1 MTVSRKGSICYL
13 VVLLV
18 FLLGVNGCGSKQD
31 SGVVGPQNMKVEDV
45 QRFKQQ
51 IDELVTRIVATQYGT
66 KGEFA
71 PVAVVPGAI
80 KQGIPYTHLEEVVAE
95 ALKKKLQK
103 TNELYVFTSQN
114 WFEYREGRPLSFWK
128 NSVRER
134 AFLQQL
140 KIFEIRINPEP
151 LFAKVD
157 IEIIVSDA
165 RGHILQG
172 QRASKTLDFSPTSP
186 AARLNGQKVN
196 RTPFPEGI
204 EERPFTSIDRFAYS
218 LVADLIDTYQAG
230 VLSSGRQASAEDVQ
244 VVLSVTPTR
253 LVPKRTINSLVK
265 ALQHAIVR
273 AKGVTCVLNPYDS
286 PLQET
291 DVQHGTVLLVVDLDR
306 PSRTDV
312 IAVAMRGVWQVSPL
326 ETASGSVVDTDLA
339 GTYLAGFTAK
349 AYLQLK
355 SAGGGS
361 SDLASAG
368 QEMTVCFYGAD
379 DVLIDGGYKALR
391 HVPNLKQLA
400 WSACD
405 AESCGCYTMIYSK
418 SVNVLAGWLVGIS
431 LTILMNRN
439 LRFVCRIVNPLM
451 LCILN
456 NKEENGCRL
465 FFL

>member
-1 MTVSRKGSICYL
+1 M
-13 VVLLV
+13 
-18 FLLGVNGCGSKQD
+18 
-31 SGVVGPQNMKVEDV
+31 
-45 QRFKQQ
+45 
-51 IDELVTRIVATQYGT
+51 
-66 KGEFA
+66 
-71 PVAVVPGAI
+71 
-80 KQGIPYTHLEEVVAE
+80 
-95 ALKKKLQK
+95 
-103 TNELYVFTSQN
+103 
-114 WFEYREGRPLSFWK
+114 SFWK

-306 PSRTDV
+306 PSRSDV

-418 SVNVLAGWLVGIS
+418 SVNVLAGWLGRH
-431 LTILMNRN
+431 LANYTDEPEFTI
-439 LRFVCRIVNPLM
+439 
-451 LCILN
+451 
-456 NKEENGCRL
+456 RL
-465 FFL
+465 QDRESIDVVYTE